1 MSVNIEQIEREAL
14 ELPPELRARLVDRLW
29 ESLDD
34 TTVPGLN
41 KEWQAEIEKRGRE
54 IDEGR
59 VGLILGEQA
68 MREAREMVAR
78 KRRK

>member
-1 MSVNIEQIEREAL
+1 MDASIEQIEREAL
-14 ELPPELRARLVDRLW
+14 ELPPEQRARLVDRLW

-34 TTVPGLN
+34 TTVPGLS

-59 VGLILGEQA
+59 VGLIPGEQV
-68 MREAREMVAR
+68 MREAREIVAR

>member
-1 MSVNIEQIEREAL
+1 MGVDIEQIEREAL
-14 ELPPELRARLVDRLW
+14 ELPPEQRARLVDRLW

-34 TTVPGLN
+34 TTVPGLSQ
-41 KEWQAEIEKRGRE
+41 EWQQEIEERGRD

-59 VGLILGEQA
+59 VQLIPGEQVV
-68 MREAREMVAR
+68 REARELVAR

>member
-1 MSVNIEQIEREAL
+1 M
-14 ELPPELRARLVDRLW
+14 
-29 ESLDD
+29 
-34 TTVPGLN
+34 PGLS

-59 VGLILGEQA
+59 VGLIPGEQV

>member
-1 MSVNIEQIEREAL
+1 MGVDIEQIEREAL
-14 ELPPELRARLVDRLW
+14 ELPPEQRARLVDRLW

-34 TTVPGLN
+34 TTVPGLS
-41 KEWQAEIEKRGRE
+41 KEWQADIKERGRD

-59 VGLILGEQA
+59 VQLIPGEQVV
-68 MREAREMVAR
+68 REARELVAR